1 MRGPAFGASSGRTAE
16 IVPAFFAY
24 DFGVGS
30 FVSQRADERRAGE
43 QIHCEH
49 QIKSSMEP
57 IDIHPHARLKD
68 VKINLRYHR
77 QLLKTLQEHPDTQK
91 PHAHSKPVAL
101 FHANKDIGNNIF
113 DQKIRFAFV

>member
-1 MRGPAFGASSGRTAE
+1 
-16 IVPAFFAY
+16 
-24 DFGVGS
+24 
-30 FVSQRADERRAGE
+30 
-43 QIHCEH
+43 
-49 QIKSSMEP
+49 
-57 IDIHPHARLKD
+57 